1 MLSLFGR
8 HEPVTISH
16 FFDPYA
22 AAVRG
27 PRSSIMIGLVRAITV
42 CATLVL
48 GLTSAQAADKAF
60 KRDDLADAAIK
71 LEAQIK
77 SEAGLVAKSTATL
90 RTDADAAFRR
100 NDFRTGL
107 QVLGQIAATAPE
119 DSGNWLRL
127 ARTIFQI
134 KPSNSSEQT
143 FFLERASTAAYLAYQ
158 RAANPQD
165 EADALGVLG
174 RAMSDRK
181 LWRPALDALRMSL
194 DLREVADVRGQYE
207 KLRDEH
213 GFRLLD
219 YTVDSDSASPRAC
232 FQFSEELAKRT
243 DFTPYVAL
251 AGADKPA
258 LSSEEKQL
266 CVDGLKHGER
276 YNINL
281 RAGLP
286 SAVKESLPKSAEF
299 NIYVR
304 DRKPFVHFT
313 GRAYVLPR
321 TGQRGIPLV
330 SVNTTSVTVDVFRIG
345 DRNLINT
352 VIDSDFQ
359 RPLSKYQLLDL
370 GGERGVKVWS
380 GELATDTTLN
390 QDVTTAFPV
399 DQALGDLQPGV
410 YVMTAAVKGP
420 GSDDDG
426 QLATQWFI
434 VSDLGVSAFSGNDGI
449 HVFVNSLAS
458 TEAVTR
464 AEVRLIAR
472 NNEILATRKTDESGH
487 VLFEAGLA
495 RGEGGLSPAM
505 LTVSGEKADY
515 AFLSLKSNAF
525 DLSDRGVAGREAP
538 AGADAFVYAERGVY
552 RSNET
557 VYLTALLRDGL
568 GNAISGG
575 PLTLVIERPDG
586 VEYRRAV
593 LADQGAGGR
602 SLAIPL
608 NSAVPSGTWR
618 VRAFTDPKAASVGE
632 TTFLVEDYVPERLE
646 FDLTSKDKLIKAD
659 APVELKVDGHFLY
672 GAPASNLQ
680 IEGDMLVA
688 PAAGRPG
695 FPGYQFGVADE
706 ETTSNERTPIEN
718 LPESDANGVATFPV
732 SLAKPPASTRPQ
744 EAQIFVRMAEAGGRA
759 VERKLV
765 LPVAPQAAQIG
776 VKPLFGDKSVA
787 EGDKAEFDVV
797 FASPDGKNLPRAGL
811 RYELL
816 KLESRYQWYRQ
827 NSYWEYEPVKSTTR
841 IADGDLAIAA
851 DQPSRITLSPQPG
864 RYRLDIKSTEA
875 DGPITSV
882 QFDVG
887 WYSDGSADTPD
898 LLETSIDKP
907 EYQSGD
913 PMVVSVNVRTAG
925 KLTVNVL
932 GDRLL
937 TTQTIDVKPGTAQ
950 VKIPVGKDWGTGAYV
965 MATLRRPLDT
975 AAQRMPGRAI
985 GLKWFG
991 IDKKTRTLSVNLAP
1005 SALVRP
1011 NATLKIPVR
1020 LDGINPG
1027 EDAKVVIAAVDVGI
1041 LNLTN
1046 YKPPAPDDYYLG
1058 QRQLSAEI
1066 RDLYGQLI
1074 DGMQGTRGQI
1084 KSGGDAG
1091 GELQGSP
1098 PTQKPLALY
1107 SGIVTV
1113 AANGTAEIS
1122 FDIPEFAGT
1131 ARVMAVAWT
1140 ATKLGRATIDVTVRD
1155 PVVLTATLPRFLL
1168 NGDHGTISMDLDNV
1182 EGQAGDYTV
1191 SVKSS
1196 GPVKV
1201 SGNPDTTLKLAA
1213 KQRSSM
1219 TLGLDAGGAGTAQFD
1234 VDIKGPNGLTLA
1246 RHYALEVKPATQI
1259 LARRSIRTLAKGE
1272 SVTLNPDMFSDLV
1285 PGTGTV
1291 SLSAGLSSA
1300 LDAATI
1306 LQALDRY
1313 PYGCSEQITSR
1324 AMPLL
1329 YVNELAAGAHLALDA
1344 DVDQRIKDAIERL
1357 LARQG
1362 SNGSFGLWSAGGDD
1376 TWLDSYVTDFLTR
1389 AREKGFVVPD
1399 VLFKAALD
1407 RVRNSVVNANEPEKD
1422 GGRDLAYGLYV
1433 LARNGAA
1440 PIGDLRYLADTKLN
1454 NLATPIA
1461 KSQLAAALALVG
1473 DRNRAERV
1481 YGAALDSLAPKPTLE
1496 FGRADYGSALRDAA
1510 ALVSLASE
1518 GNAPRATLT
1527 QAVLRVEAARGLSPY
1542 TSTQENA
1549 WMVLAAR
1556 ALAKETLTLD
1566 IDGQPFK
1573 TALYR
1578 NYKAADITAKPIKI
1592 TNTGDAPVQAVVS
1605 VSGSPVTPEPAASN
1619 GFKIERS
1626 YFTLDGKPADVAKAK
1641 QNDRFAVV
1649 LKITEAKPEFG
1660 HVMVSDYLPAG
1671 LEIDNPH
1678 LVSSGDSG
1686 TLDWIED
1693 GQEPVNTEF
1702 RDDRFTAAVDRATDS
1717 KAVFTVAYVVRAVT
1731 PGKYVLPQAYVEDMY
1746 NPSRYGRTGTG
1757 SVEVRSAK

>member
-1 MLSLFGR
+1 
-8 HEPVTISH
+8 
-16 FFDPYA
+16 
-22 AAVRG
+22 
-27 PRSSIMIGLVRAITV
+27 MIGLVRA
-42 CATLVL
+42 ATLCVTLAL
-48 GLTSAQAADKAF
+48 GLVTAQAADKAF
-60 KRDDLADAAIK
+60 KRDDLADSAIK

-77 SEAGLVAKSTATL
+77 SEAGPVAKSGATL
-90 RTDADAAFRR
+90 RSDADTAFKR
-100 NDFRTGL
+100 NDFRAGL
-107 QVLGQIAATAPE
+107 QILGQIAATAPE

-134 KPSNSSEQT
+134 RPSTTSEQT
-143 FFLERASTAAYLAYQ
+143 FFLERASTAAYIAYQ
-158 RAANPQD
+158 RAGNAGD
-165 EADALGVLG
+165 EADALAVLG
-174 RAMSDRK
+174 RALSERK
-181 LWRPALDALRMSL
+181 LWRPALDSLRLSL
-194 DLREVADVRGQYE
+194 DMREVADVRGQYE
-207 KLRDEH
+207 KMRDEH
-213 GFRLLD
+213 GFRLMD
-219 YTVDSDSASPRAC
+219 YSVDSDSASPRAC
-232 FQFSEELAKRT
+232 FQFSEDLAKRT
-243 DFTPYVAL
+243 DFAPYLAL
-251 AGADKPA
+251 AGTDKPA
-258 LSSEEKQL
+258 LTSEGKQL

-286 SAVKESLPKSAEF
+286 STVKESLPKSAEF

-304 DRKPFVHFT
+304 DRKPFVRFT

-330 SVNTTSVTVDVFRIG
+330 SVNTPAVSVSVFRIG

-359 RPLSKYQLLDL
+359 RSLNRYELSSL
-370 GGERGVKVWS
+370 GDERGVKVWS
-380 GELATDTTLN
+380 GELSTATTLN

-399 DQALGDLQPGV
+399 DSALGDLQPGV
-410 YVMTAAVKGP
+410 YVMTAAPKTP
-420 GSDDDG
+420 GSDDDN

-434 VSDLGVSAFSGNDGI
+434 VSDLGISAFSGNDGI

-458 TEAVTR
+458 TDAVAK
-464 AEVRLIAR
+464 AEVRLVAR
-472 NNEILATRKTDESGH
+472 NNEILATRKTDDSGH

-505 LTVSGEKADY
+505 LTVSGEKTDY
-515 AFLSLKSNAF
+515 AFLSLKSSAF
-525 DLSDRGVAGREAP
+525 DLSDRGDKGRQAP
-538 AGADAFVYAERGVY
+538 VGADAFVYAERGVY
-552 RSNET
+552 RSSET
-557 VYLTALLRDGL
+557 VYLTALLRDGQ
-568 GNAISGG
+568 GNAVTAG

-586 VEYRRAV
+586 VEFRRAV

-602 SLAIPL
+602 SLAVPL
-608 NSAVPSGTWR
+608 NSAVPTGTWR
-618 VRAFTDPKAASVGE
+618 VRAFTDPKGSSVGE
-632 TTFLVEDYVPERLE
+632 TTFMVEDYVPDRIE
-646 FDLTSKDKLIKAD
+646 FDLTSKDKLIKAE
-659 APVELKVDGHFLY
+659 AAVELKVDGRFLY
-672 GAPASNLQ
+672 GAPASGLQ
-680 IEGDMLVA
+680 LEGDMLVA
-688 PAAGRPG
+688 PAAQRPG
-695 FPGYQFGVADE
+695 FAGYQFGVADE

-718 LPESDANGVATFPV
+718 LPEADANGVATFPV
-732 SLAKPPASTRPQ
+732 SLAKPPVSTRPQ
-744 EAQIFVRMAEAGGRA
+744 EAQIFIRMAETGGRA

-765 LPVAPQAAQIG
+765 LPVTPAAAMIG
-776 VKPLFGDKSVA
+776 VKPLFGDNVA
-787 EGDKAEFDVV
+787 EGDKADFDVI
-797 FASPDGKNLPRAGL
+797 FAGPDGKTLARDGL

-841 IADGDLAIAA
+841 VADGDLSIAA
-851 DQPSRITLSPQPG
+851 DKPSRITLAPQPG
-864 RYRLDIKSTEA
+864 RYRLDVKSNEV
-875 DGPITSV
+875 DGAVTSV

-913 PMVVSVNVRTAG
+913 TMVVSVNARTAG

-937 TTQTIDVKPGTAQ
+937 TTQTSDVKQGTAE
-950 VKIPVGKDWGTGAYV
+950 VRIAVAKDWGTGAYV
-965 MATLRRPLDT
+965 VATLRRPLD
-975 AAQRMPGRAI
+975 AAALRMPGRAI

-991 IDKKTRTLSVNLAP
+991 IDKQARTLEVKLSP
-1005 SALVRP
+1005 QALVRP
-1011 NATLKIPVR
+1011 NSALRIPVK
-1020 LDGINPG
+1020 LGGLNPG
-1027 EDAKVVIAAVDVGI
+1027 EDAKVVVAAVDVGI

-1058 QRQLSAEI
+1058 QRQMSSEI

-1091 GELQGSP
+1091 AELQGSP

-1113 AANGTAEIS
+1113 AADGTAEIN
-1122 FDIPEFAGT
+1122 FDIAEFAGT

-1140 ATKLGRATIDVTVRD
+1140 ATKLGRATSDVTVRD

-1168 NGDHGTISMDLDNV
+1168 DGDHGAMSFDIDNV
-1182 EGQAGDYTV
+1182 EGLAGDYTINV
-1191 SVKSS
+1191 RAS
-1196 GPVKV
+1196 GPVRV
-1201 SGNPDTTLKLAA
+1201 SGNPATTVKLAA

-1219 TLGLDAGGAGTAQFD
+1219 SLALDAGGSGTAQLD
-1234 VDIKGPNGLTLA
+1234 VDIKGPEGLTLA
-1246 RHYALEVKPATQI
+1246 RHYALDVKAATQI

-1272 SVTLNPDMFSDLV
+1272 SLTLTSDMFSDLV
-1285 PGTGTV
+1285 PGTGSV
-1291 SLSAGLSSA
+1291 SLSAGLSTA

-1306 LQALDRY
+1306 LKALDRY
-1313 PYGCSEQITSR
+1313 PHGCSEQITSR

-1329 YVNELAAGAHLALDA
+1329 YVNDLAAGAHLAMDTE
-1344 DVDQRIKDAIERL
+1344 VDQRIKDSIDRL

-1376 TWLDSYVTDFLTR
+1376 AWLDAYVTDFLTR
-1389 AREKGFVVPD
+1389 AREKGFAVPD
-1399 VLFKAALD
+1399 VLFKSALD
-1407 RVRNSVVNANEPEKD
+1407 RIRNSVVNANEPEKD
-1422 GGRDLAYGLYV
+1422 GGRNLAYGLYV

-1440 PIGDLRYLADTKLN
+1440 PIGDLRYLADTKLD

-1481 YGAALDSLAPKPTLE
+1481 YAAALDSLAPKPVLE
-1496 FGRADYGSALRDAA
+1496 FGRTDYGSALRDAA
-1510 ALVSLASE
+1510 ALVSLAGE

-1527 QAVLRVEAARGLSPY
+1527 QAVLRVEAARGLTPY

-1566 IDGQPFK
+1566 LDGSAVK

-1578 NYKAADITAKPIKI
+1578 SYKADEMANKPVRI

-1619 GFKIERS
+1619 GFKIERN
-1626 YFTLDGKPADVAKAK
+1626 YFTLDGKPADVSKAK

-1649 LKITEAKPEFG
+1649 LKVTEAKPEFG
-1660 HVMVSDYLPAG
+1660 HIMLSDYLPAG
-1671 LEIDNPH
+1671 FEIDNPH
-1678 LVSSGDSG
+1678 LVSSGDTG

-1693 GQEPVNTEF
+1693 GQAPANTEF
-1702 RDDRFTAAVDRATDS
+1702 RDDRFTAAVDRAADS
-1717 KAVFTVAYVVRAVT
+1717 KAVFTVAYVVRAVS

-1757 SVEVRSAK
+1757 TVEVRTAK

>member
-1 MLSLFGR
+1 
-8 HEPVTISH
+8 
-16 FFDPYA
+16 
-22 AAVRG
+22 
-27 PRSSIMIGLVRAITV
+27 MIGLVRAAAL
-42 CATLVL
+42 CATLAL
-48 GLTSAQAADKAF
+48 GLVSAQAADKAF
-60 KRDDLADAAIK
+60 KRDDLQDSAVK

-77 SEAGLVAKSTATL
+77 SEAGAVARTSAALK
-90 RTDADAAFRR
+90 TDADAAFKRS
-100 NDFRTGL
+100 DFRTGL
-107 QVLGQIAATAPE
+107 QILGQIAATSPE

-134 KPSNSSEQT
+134 WPKNSGEQT
-143 FFLERASTAAYLAYQ
+143 FLMERASTAAYIAYQ
-158 RAANPQD
+158 RAGNSGE
-165 EADALGVLG
+165 EADALAVLG
-174 RAMSDRK
+174 RSMSERK
-181 LWRPALDALRMSL
+181 LWRPALDALRLSL
-194 DLREVADVRGQYE
+194 DMREVAEVRGQYE

-219 YTVDSDSASPRAC
+219 YTVDSDGASPRAC
-232 FQFSEELAKRT
+232 FQFSEDLAKRV
-243 DFTPYVAL
+243 DFAPFLAL
-251 AGADKPA
+251 AGNDKPA
-258 LSSEEKQL
+258 LSAEAKQL

-276 YNINL
+276 YNVNL

-286 SAVKESLPKSAEF
+286 STVKETLPKSAEF

-304 DRKPFVHFT
+304 DRKPFVRFT

-330 SVNTTSVTVDVFRIG
+330 SVNTPAVSVNVFRIG

-352 VIDSDFQ
+352 VVGSDFQ
-359 RPLSKYQLLDL
+359 RALSKYELSDL
-370 GGERGVKVWS
+370 GDERGVKVWT
-380 GELATDTTLN
+380 GELATAPTLN

-399 DQALGDLQPGV
+399 DQALGELQPGV
-410 YVMTAAVKGP
+410 YVMTAEAKGP
-420 GSDDDG
+420 GSDSDG
-426 QLATQWFI
+426 SLATQWFI
-434 VSDLGVSAFSGNDGI
+434 VSDLGLTAYSGNDGI

-458 TEAVTR
+458 TEAVGR
-464 AEVRLIAR
+464 AEVRLVAR
-472 NNEILATRKTDESGH
+472 NNEILATRKTDDSGH
-487 VLFEAGLA
+487 VLFEPGLA

-525 DLSDRGVAGREAP
+525 DLSDRGVSGRPVP

-557 VYLTALLRDGL
+557 VYLTALVRDGQ
-568 GNAISGG
+568 GNAVTGG

-586 VEYRRAV
+586 VEYRRAI
-593 LADQGAGGR
+593 LPDQGAGGR
-602 SLAIPL
+602 SLAVPL
-608 NSAVPSGTWR
+608 NSAVPTGTWR
-618 VRAFTDPKAASVGE
+618 ARAFTDPKGSSVGE
-632 TTFLVEDYVPERLE
+632 TTFMVEDYIPERIE
-646 FDLTSKDKLIKAD
+646 FDLTAKEKQIKAEV
-659 APVELKVDGHFLY
+659 PVELKVAGHFLY
-672 GAPASNLQ
+672 GAPASGLQ
-680 IEGDMLVA
+680 LEGDMLVA
-688 PAAGRPG
+688 PAASGRPG
-695 FPGYQFGVADE
+695 YAGYQFGVADE
-706 ETTSNERTPIEN
+706 ETASNERTPIEN
-718 LPESDANGVATFPV
+718 LPEADARGEATFPV
-732 SLAKPPASTRPQ
+732 SLAKPPSSTRPQ
-744 EAQIFVRMAEAGGRA
+744 EAQIFIRMAEAGGRS

-765 LPVAPQAAQIG
+765 LPVQPATALIG
-776 VKPLFGDKSVA
+776 IKPLFSDKSVA
-787 EGDKAEFDVV
+787 EGDKAGFDVV
-797 FASPDGKNLPRAGL
+797 FVAPDGKQLARDGL
-811 RYELL
+811 RYELM
-816 KLESRYQWYRQ
+816 KIESRYQWYRQ
-827 NSYWEYEPVKSTTR
+827 NSYWEYEPVKSTSR
-841 IADGDLAIAA
+841 VADGDVTLAA
-851 DQPSRITLSPQPG
+851 DKPSRITLSPQPG
-864 RYRLDIKSTEA
+864 RYRLDVKSTEA

-898 LLETSIDKP
+898 LLETSVDKP
-907 EYQSGD
+907 EYASGD
-913 PMVVSVNVRTAG
+913 TMVVSVNARTAG
-925 KLTVNVL
+925 KLTINVL

-937 TTQTIDVKPGTAQ
+937 TTQTSDVREGTAQ
-950 VKIPVGKDWGTGAYV
+950 IRIPVGKDWGTGAYV
-965 MATLRRPLDT
+965 VATLRRPLDA

-991 IDKKTRTLSVNLAP
+991 IDKKTRTLQVELAP
-1005 SALVRP
+1005 PALVRP
-1011 NATLKIPVR
+1011 GTTLKLPVK
-1020 LDGINPG
+1020 LGGLNPG
-1027 EDAKVVIAAVDVGI
+1027 EDARIVVAAVDVGI
-1041 LNLTN
+1041 LNLTK

-1058 QRQLSAEI
+1058 QRRMTSEI

-1074 DGMQGTRGQI
+1074 DGMQGTRGQL
-1084 KSGGDAG
+1084 KTGGDG
-1091 GELQGSP
+1091 GAELQGSP

-1113 AANGTAEIS
+1113 AADGTAEIS

-1140 ATKLGRATIDVTVRD
+1140 STKLGRATSDVIVRD

-1168 NGDHGTISMDLDNV
+1168 NGDKGTMSFDLDNV
-1182 EGQAGDYTV
+1182 EGAAGDYTIN
-1191 SVKSS
+1191 VKST

-1201 SGNPDTTLKLAA
+1201 TGNPVTTVKLAA
-1213 KQRSSM
+1213 KQRTSM
-1219 TLGLDAGGAGTAQFD
+1219 ALALDAGGAGTANLD

-1246 RHYALEVKPATQI
+1246 RHYALDVKAATQV

-1272 SVTLNPDMFSDLV
+1272 SLTLTSDMFSDLV
-1285 PGTGTV
+1285 QGTGSV
-1291 SLSAGLSSA
+1291 SLSVSLSTA

-1306 LQALDRY
+1306 LKALDRY
-1313 PYGCSEQITSR
+1313 PHGCSEQIASR

-1329 YVNELAAGAHLALDA
+1329 YVNDLAAGAHLAMDTA
-1344 DVDQRIKDAIERL
+1344 VDQRIKDAIDRL

-1376 TWLDSYVTDFLTR
+1376 AWLDAYVTDFLTR
-1389 AREKGFVVPD
+1389 AREKGFAVPD
-1399 VLFKAALD
+1399 VVFKSALD
-1407 RVRNSVVNANEPEKD
+1407 RIRNSVVNANEPEKD

-1440 PIGDLRYLADTKLN
+1440 PIGDLRYLADTKLG

-1473 DRNRAERV
+1473 DKVRAERV
-1481 YGAALDSLAPKPTLE
+1481 YTAALEALAPKPVIE
-1496 FGRADYGSALRDAA
+1496 FGRVDYGSALRDAA

-1527 QAVLRVEAARGLSPY
+1527 QAVQRVEVARGLTPY

-1549 WMVLAAR
+1549 WLVLASR
-1556 ALAKETLTLD
+1556 ALAKETMTLD
-1566 IDGQPFK
+1566 VNGGAVK

-1578 NYKAADITAKPIKI
+1578 SYKAAEMAGQPIKI

-1619 GFKIERS
+1619 GFKIERN
-1626 YFTLDGKPADVAKAK
+1626 YFKLDGKPADITKAK
-1641 QNDRFAVV
+1641 QNERFAVV
-1649 LKITEAKPEFG
+1649 LKITEAKPEYG
-1660 HVMVSDYLPAG
+1660 HIMVADYLPAG

-1693 GQEPVNTEF
+1693 GEEPENTEF
-1702 RDDRFTAAVDRATDS
+1702 RDDRFTAAIDRASDD
-1717 KAVFTVAYVVRAVT
+1717 KAVFTVAYVVRAVS

-1757 SVEVRSAK
+1757 AIEVRSAK